1 MPTSTFFR
9 LPEEKRQRL
18 LDAAWTEF
26 SQTRFTN
33 ASINRIIHS
42 AHIPRGSF
50 YQYFLDK
57 DDLFYYLLE
66 ELKDHF
72 SGVLAEMLRQA
83 KGDLFQLPVRAYA
96 RFNQKPDRKECY
108 LDRALSILRNNLGM
122 DLQKLLMERPTFITE
137 DLLGRVDMS
146 HLQRRD
152 PAFVSNVITM
162 LLMVTA
168 SAVMETI
175 AHPDQGEEQLRLLED
190 RVEIIKYGSLVPQ
203 TAGIA

>member
-18 LDAAWTEF
+18 LDAAWAEF

-50 YQYFLDK
+50 YQYFVDK
-57 DDLFYYLLE
+57 DDLFYYLLK
-66 ELKDHF
+66 ELKSHF
-72 SGVLAEMLRQA
+72 SGILEEILRQVD
-83 KGDLFQLPVRAYA
+83 GDLFQVPVRAFE
-96 RFNQKPDRKECY
+96 RLNQKPDQRECY
-108 LDRALSILRNNLGM
+108 LDRALSILRNNLGL
-122 DLQKLLMERPTFITE
+122 DLQKLLMERPALMAH
-137 DLLGRVDMS
+137 DLLEQVDMS
-146 HLQRRD
+146 QLQRQD
-152 PAFVSNVITM
+152 PTFVTNVTTM

-175 AHPDQGEEQLRLLED
+175 AHPDQREEQLRLLED